1 MLSELI
7 TGVLLGL
14 GVAMPVGPVCLLCC
28 NYAMTRGFRMAIA
41 AAIGTS
47 IADALFAACA
57 ILGVDWM
64 SDWLTRHG
72 VLFCSVSAAFL
83 IYLGISAFRAK
94 GIGELKA
101 GELTGGKL
109 KAALTLFCLTI
120 ANPLTIITY
129 ATLIGSMG
137 VGITPGGGPVTALVA
152 GGVFAG
158 SVGWWA
164 LVTGCVSRFRHKLS
178 PKWMG
183 RLRQV
188 GASALL
194 LFAGLSLLRAFAI

>member
-1 MLSELI
+1 MLSELV

-64 SDWLTRHG
+64 SDWLARHG
-72 VLFCSVSAAFL
+72 VLFCTVSAIFL
-83 IYLGISAFRAK
+83 IYLGITALRAK
-94 GIGELKA
+94 GIGELK
-101 GELTGGKL
+101 GGDLSGGKL

-120 ANPLTIITY
+120 ANPLTILTY

-137 VGITPGGGPVTALVA
+137 IGVVPGERMVTALVA
-152 GGVFAG
+152 GGVFVG

-178 PKWMG
+178 LTWMS

-188 GASALL
+188 GACALL
-194 LFAGLSLLRAFAI
+194 LFAAFSLVRAFVI